1 MMLHSNMTSDPGTN
15 TRTHARTRWIRLY
28 FLPPVGVSVLNFS
41 FSIYR
46 QNDGEADALLLGYNY
61 QYYSTENNF
70 LKDHDNNDNNDIFQT

>member
-1 MMLHSNMTSDPGTN
+1 MLHSNMTSDPGTN
-15 TRTHARTRWIRLY
+15 TRTHARVGLGYI

-61 QYYSTENNF
+61 
-70 LKDHDNNDNNDIFQT
+70 